1 MSFMILVL
9 FGVTILY
16 IAVLVWLRFG
26 MRRER
31 CRPRRLRL
39 FSPGTEPLVSVVVA
53 ARNEEAN
60 LRQCLESILGNDYP
74 KEKLEVVVVDD
85 RSTDATPSIIADL
98 TREHP
103 NLRSLRIER
112 DDGKLR
118 GKTNALARGI
128 PTARGEIIMLT
139 DADCIVSRTW
149 VRETAKYF
157 TEDVGIVAGVTML
170 NDTSW
175 FSGMQ
180 ALDWMYLLSVAA
192 STIGL
197 RIPLTVIG
205 NNLSFRK
212 AAYEQVGGY
221 EAVPFSVTE
230 DQALFRAIITKTSW
244 DHRFPIDGGCGVTS
258 DACST
263 FGELRRQKH
272 RWGIGGKDIQFRGPL
287 IMSVGVLEHLL
298 LVLSPLYAPA
308 VWPAFA
314 ALAVKCGGD
323 AMFASRAL
331 REYGRVRLLR
341 DLPLFELYFI
351 IYTIVLPIAIIVDTK
366 VVWKGRTYR

>member
-192 STIGL
+192 STIASASSNGL
-197 RIPLTVIG
+197 RFTC
-205 NNLSFRK
+205 
-212 AAYEQVGGY
+212 AAKRSGAASG
-221 EAVPFSVTE
+221 
-230 DQALFRAIITKTSW
+230 AI
-244 DHRFPIDGGCGVTS
+244 
-258 DACST
+258 AC
-263 FGELRRQKH
+263 
-272 RWGIGGKDIQFRGPL
+272 
-287 IMSVGVLEHLL
+287 
-298 LVLSPLYAPA
+298 
-308 VWPAFA
+308 
-314 ALAVKCGGD
+314 
-323 AMFASRAL
+323 
-331 REYGRVRLLR
+331 
-341 DLPLFELYFI
+341 
-351 IYTIVLPIAIIVDTK
+351 
-366 VVWKGRTYR
+366 